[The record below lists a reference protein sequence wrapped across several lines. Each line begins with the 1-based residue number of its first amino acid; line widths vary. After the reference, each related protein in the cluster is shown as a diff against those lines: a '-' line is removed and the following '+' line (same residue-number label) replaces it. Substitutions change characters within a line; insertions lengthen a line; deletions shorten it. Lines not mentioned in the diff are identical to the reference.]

1 MNQPIP
7 AGANLAEL
15 AKVAQAAKELTR
27 EALQRAV
34 AASADEGFSAA
45 AYLEE
50 RAVSDTSEL
59 EPVIEAIL
67 AANPGQV
74 AAYRGGKEGLLGFFV
89 GQVMKET
96 GGKANPKVVND
107 LLREKLKSVIEEANE
122 LLRAKGYGAAHLN
135 AIAAPLPGKALLKG
149 TKILSP
155 FSDSPET
162 VLRVV
167 RDCVPSAEELGRRT
181 LTPHELRDC
190 LDSRP

>member
-1 MNQPIP
+1 M
-7 AGANLAEL
+7 
-15 AKVAQAAKELTR
+15 
-27 EALQRAV
+27 
-34 AASADEGFSAA
+34 
-45 AYLEE
+45 
-50 RAVSDTSEL
+50 
-59 EPVIEAIL
+59 
-67 AANPGQV
+67 
-74 AAYRGGKEGLLGFFV
+74 
-89 GQVMKET
+89 
-96 GGKANPKVVND
+96 
-107 LLREKLKSVIEEANE
+107 IEEANE

-162 VLRVV
+162 VLRAV